1 MANQSDPNELKN
13 AIVFEGVS
21 QGKIGRNGQITSRA
35 DLDIINTD
43 QFAPI
48 AEGLGINFNDKTVRS
63 FMSLIPERDVSAYEK
78 GVSDQKI
85 SLEYAKLNNKQKEN
99 KYFGIDAVPYTQ
111 KVGGKEIGSGF
122 MVPIDFAPIPSAGG
136 KIVRFGKI
144 NGVPY
149 VIEIV
154 NEKQMVKNTED
165 KVVEINVPVEKG
177 RKAKDSDLSLLRKMT
192 DGLSDEYYKILP
204 SSQRTASTSQ
214 SDVSSQQGFS
224 LESYLKE
231 NGLQ

>member
-1 MANQSDPNELKN
+1 
-13 AIVFEGVS
+13 
-21 QGKIGRNGQITSRA
+21 
-35 DLDIINTD
+35 
-43 QFAPI
+43 
-48 AEGLGINFNDKTVRS
+48 
-63 FMSLIPERDVSAYEK
+63 
-78 GVSDQKI
+78 
-85 SLEYAKLNNKQKEN
+85 
-99 KYFGIDAVPYTQ
+99 
-111 KVGGKEIGSGF
+111 

-204 SSQRTASTSQ
+204 SSQRTATTSQ
-214 SDVSSQQGFS
+214 NAVSSQAGS
-224 LESYLKE
+224 DPL
-231 NGLQ
+231 GLNL